1 MVLKSMTIILILL
14 FIYLFSSLLY
24 WLWMAYGSVRILQAV
39 PLLAKLNPPQPQ
51 LWPSLSVIVPARN
64 EADKLEAA
72 AQTLLDEDYPNLQ
85 IVLVDDRSTDRT
97 GQIID
102 RLADR
107 DDRVKA
113 IHISELPEGWMGKV
127 NALNTGLAQ
136 SGGEFLLFTDA
147 DVHFA
152 PGTFRKALSYCL
164 QRKLDHLAAFPDLWP
179 TSFILDSM
187 IFIFIRHFLM
197 FISRPWSACK
207 PNSRAFL
214 GIGAFNLLRRS
225 AFEATEGF
233 EWLRREVTDDMGL
246 ALLMKR
252 SGASCASVAAFGQV
266 GLFWYTSIREAGVGA
281 EKAYATLSNF
291 SLSRTIVFTLL
302 TLAMEI
308 SPIVLLFFLFFDNLH
323 FIGYAGVAVFIA
335 FVFSI
340 IVVTRWGKARLLPN
354 LAGPL
359 TVWLMAVQF
368 IRAGFL
374 GFWRGG
380 VAWRG
385 TLYSARQFR
394 EGKRV
399 HFP

>member
-1 MVLKSMTIILILL
+1 MTIVKILL
-14 FIYLFSSLLY
+14 VLYAFSSLLY

-39 PLLAKLNPPQPQ
+39 PLLAKLNPPQP
-51 LWPSLSVIVPARN
+51 LRWPSLSVIVPARN

-97 GQIID
+97 SQIID
-102 RLADR
+102 RLAER

-113 IHISELPEGWMGKV
+113 IHISDLPEGWMGKV
-127 NALNTGLAQ
+127 HALHRGFAQ
-136 SGGEFLLFTDA
+136 CSGQFVLFTDA

-152 PGTFRKALSYCL
+152 PGTLRKALSYCL

-187 IFIFIRHFLM
+187 IFVFIRHFLM
-197 FISRPWSACK
+197 FVSRPWSACK

-214 GIGAFNLLRRS
+214 GIGAFNLVRRS

-252 SGASCASVAAFGQV
+252 SGAKCASVAAFGQV
-266 GLFWYTSIREAGVGA
+266 GLHWYTSIREAGVGA
-281 EKAYATLSNF
+281 EKGFATLSNF
-291 SLSRTIVFTLL
+291 SLSRTLAIALL
-302 TLAMEI
+302 TLVMEVA
-308 SPIVLLFFLFFDNLH
+308 PIILLLFLFFDNLRL
-323 FIGYAGVAVFIA
+323 IGYAGVAVFIA

-340 IVVTRWGKARLLPN
+340 IVVTRWGKARILPN
-354 LAGPL
+354 LASPL
-359 TVWLMAVQF
+359 AAWLMAAMF
-368 IRAGFL
+368 IRAGL
-374 GFWRGG
+374 VGRRRGG
-380 VAWRG
+380 IAWRG